1 MSTIKAGI
9 RYNVV
14 ILATLAL
21 AGCARLVTTS
31 VFDVVVPINTI
42 AIVDPAS
49 GAARATKLEII
60 DIRKQAGMERTTI
73 GDVPMGKITL
83 NPSERDLVRTIVGSR
98 LDAALAKPGV
108 SAPEIVYCGIRAFD
122 VTTPPTLLY
131 WDVVTSIEL
140 VLRVRGQDR
149 VASGKAVERTYV
161 YPSREII
168 QRVTTE
174 ALKQVAVELDG
185 AFADLLAGSR

>member
-21 AGCARLVTTS
+21 AGCASIVS
-31 VFDVVVPINTI
+31 DVVVPIDTI
-42 AIVDPAS
+42 AIVGPAS
-49 GAARATKLEII
+49 GAARATKLEVI
-60 DIRKQAGMERTTI
+60 DIRKQAGMERTTV
-73 GDVPMGKITL
+73 GGMSMGKITL
-83 NPSERDLVRTIVGSR
+83 KPAEQDLVRAIVGLS
-98 LDAALAKPGV
+98 LGAALAKPGV

-149 VASGKAVERTYV
+149 VVSGKAVERTYV
-161 YPSREII
+161 YPSQEII

-174 ALKQVAVELDG
+174 ALKQVAVELNR
-185 AFADLLAGSR
+185 AFADLLAGPR